1 MFFGTREER
10 EEYVFELYQ
19 QGKSIREIA
28 RDTHVIFGYRSHNKE
43 GKSID

>member
-28 RDTHVIFGYRSHNKE
+28 QEIHMSFSDIGAIIRKA
-43 GKSID
+43 KA